1 MGNLVF
7 LLPIT
12 IIIRHAIL
20 VLFVIISAKSLKR
33 SSSASCVNR
42 NWSYPFEPVQQLDP
56 LDSEA
61 VSLLPGELDSVAVEF
76 SEVDLNDPVVSY

>member
-12 IIIRHAIL
+12 IIISHAIL
-20 VLFVIISAKSLKR
+20 VLFVIISAKSLKH

-42 NWSYPFEPVQQLDP
+42 NWSYPFERIQQLDP

-61 VSLLPGELDSVAVEF
+61 VCLLPGELDSVAVEF
-76 SEVDLNDPVVSY
+76 SE